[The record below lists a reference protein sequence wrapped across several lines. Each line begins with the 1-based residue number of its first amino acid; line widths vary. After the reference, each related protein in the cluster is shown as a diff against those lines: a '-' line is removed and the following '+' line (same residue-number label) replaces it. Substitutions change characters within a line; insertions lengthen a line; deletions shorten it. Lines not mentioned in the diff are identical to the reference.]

1 MLAQRK
7 GDDVNNK
14 ASDPGK
20 MFGINFMKRKKNFL
34 IKFTF
39 NGSNSCLYVVAT
51 VIINQG
57 F

>member
-51 VIINQG
+51 VIINQS